1 MKVLIID
8 DEKLIVDDLRNDV
21 SSLYPEA
28 SIDGFVSA
36 TEALEQAK
44 HTEYDVAL
52 LDIDMPGMDG
62 LTLARKLIALWPA
75 VNIIFVTGHNE
86 YSMEAHELYCSSFL
100 LKPVGQR
107 KLKKA
112 FENLRKPFVDLP
124 NDFYTMEYS
133 GNDII
138 GKSIESFRNQRGL
151 SRNEVAD
158 LMGVTRQT
166 VFRWE
171 HGERLPDIL
180 TFIRLMRILGMEMK
194 DILTLKPEGGD
205 ENQE

>member
-8 DEKLIVDDLRNDV
+8 DEKLIVDDLVEEV
-21 SSLYPEA
+21 SALYPEA
-28 SIDGFVSA
+28 LVEGFITTS
-36 TEALEQAK
+36 EALEHAK

-62 LTLARKLIALWPA
+62 LTLARKLISLLPA

-86 YSMEAHELYCSSFL
+86 YAVEAHELYCSGFL
-100 LKPVGQR
+100 LKPVGRR

-112 FENLRKPFVDLP
+112 FENLRRPFVDLP
-124 NDFYTMEYS
+124 DDFYTMEYS

-138 GKSIESFRNQRGL
+138 GKSIESFRIHRGL

-180 TFIRLMRILGMEMK
+180 TFTRLMRILGMEMS
-194 DILTLKPEGGD
+194 DILNTKAK
-205 ENQE
+205 